1 MIMSEENA
9 AAAFGTA
16 REMSEERP
24 FGYIAPE
31 GNTAMVCEPD
41 GAVREKIISE
51 LKGMGYAVAEAKSAR
66 EALQF
71 MRFHIFS
78 AIFVNESFS
87 TAEGQENSVLKFL
100 EGLSMTVRRQT
111 FVVLISA
118 SLKTM
123 DNMMAYN
130 RSVNLIVNQNEIAE
144 VGQVFTKAL
153 DEHESFYHVY
163 KENLRKAGKA

>member
-1 MIMSEENA
+1 MSEESTA
-9 AAAFGTA
+9 ASGTA
-16 REMSEERP
+16 GAGSEERP
-24 FGYIAPE
+24 FGFIAPE
-31 GNTAMVCEPD
+31 GETAMVCEAD
-41 GAVREKIISE
+41 GAVRERIISE

-78 AIFVNESFS
+78 AIFVNESFD
-87 TAEGQENSVLKFL
+87 TPEGQDNSVLKFL
-100 EGLSMTVRRQT
+100 EGLSMTVRRQS

-130 RSVNLIVNQNEIAE
+130 RSVNLVVNQNEIVD
-144 VGQVFTKAL
+144 VGQVFKKAL
-153 DEHESFYHVY
+153 AEHESFYHVY

>member
-1 MIMSEENA
+1 MMMAEESAAKAGDMSE
-9 AAAFGTA
+9 G
-16 REMSEERP
+16 RP

-31 GNTAMVCEPD
+31 GNTAMVCESD
-41 GAVREKIISE
+41 GAVRDKVISE

-78 AIFVNESFS
+78 AIFVDESFD
-87 TAEGQENSVLKFL
+87 TAEGRVNSVLQFL
-100 EGLSMTVRRQT
+100 ENLSMTVRRQT
-111 FVVLISA
+111 FVTLLSA

-130 RSVNLIVNQNEIAE
+130 KSVNLIVNKNEIADL
-144 VGQVFTKAL
+144 GQVFKKAL
-153 DEHESFYHVY
+153 DEHERFYHVY
-163 KENLRKAGKA
+163 KENLRKSGKA

>member
-1 MIMSEENA
+1 MSEESA
-9 AAAFGTA
+9 AKAGDA
-16 REMSEERP
+16 SEGRP

-41 GAVREKIISE
+41 GAVRDKIISE
-51 LKGMGYAVAEAKSAR
+51 LKGMGYAVAEAKSGK

-78 AIFVNESFS
+78 AIFVDESFD
-87 TAEGQENSVLKFL
+87 TAEGQVNNVLSFL

-111 FVVLISA
+111 FVVLIS
-118 SLKTM
+118 SSMKTM

-130 RSVNLIVNQNEIAE
+130 KSVNLIVNKNEIGD
-144 VGQVFTKAL
+144 VGQVFKKAL
-153 DEHESFYHVY
+153 DEYESFYHVY

>member
-1 MIMSEENA
+1 MSDESTA
-9 AAAFGTA
+9 AVSGEA
-16 REMSEERP
+16 REASEERP
-24 FGYIAPE
+24 FGFIAPE
-31 GNTAMVCEPD
+31 GETAMVCETD
-41 GAVREKIISE
+41 GAVREKIVGE
-51 LKGMGYAVAEAKSAR
+51 LKSMGYAVAEAKSAR

-78 AIFVNESFS
+78 AIFVNESFD
-87 TAEGQENSVLKFL
+87 TPEGRDNSVLKFL
-100 EGLSMTVRRQT
+100 EGLSMSVRRQS

-130 RSVNLIVNQNEIAE
+130 RSVNLIVNLKEIAD
-144 VGQVFTKAL
+144 VGQVFKKAL
-153 DEHESFYHVY
+153 AEHESFYHVY

>member
-1 MIMSEENA
+1 
-9 AAAFGTA
+9 
-16 REMSEERP
+16 
-24 FGYIAPE
+24 
-31 GNTAMVCEPD
+31 
-41 GAVREKIISE
+41 
-51 LKGMGYAVAEAKSAR
+51 MGYAVAEAKSAR

-78 AIFVNESFS
+78 AIFVDESFD
-87 TAEGQENSVLKFL
+87 TAEGQANSVLQFL

-111 FVVLISA
+111 FVTLLSA

-130 RSVNLIVNQNEIAE
+130 RSVNLIVNKNEIADI
-144 VGQVFTKAL
+144 GQVFKKAL
-153 DEHESFYHVY
+153 DEYESFYHVY

>member
-1 MIMSEENA
+1 MSEESA
-9 AAAFGTA
+9 AAASGNA
-16 REMSEERP
+16 GDASEGRP
-24 FGYIAPE
+24 FGFIAPE
-31 GNTAMVCEPD
+31 GNTAMVCESD
-41 GAVREKIISE
+41 DAVRGKIISE

-78 AIFVNESFS
+78 AIFVNESFD
-87 TAEGQENSVLKFL
+87 TAEGQVNSVLALL

-111 FVVLISA
+111 FVVLIS
-118 SLKTM
+118 SSMKTM

-130 RSVNLIVNQNEIAE
+130 KSVNLIVNKNDIGDI
-144 VGQVFTKAL
+144 GQVFKKAL